1 MESYHKIFIQKQ
13 YSCYK
18 VLHFICWL
26 LAKYSLTYSMIG
38 NDKKGDFMNDIT
50 QGYQPL
56 PQDKWGCDI
65 TPTEE
70 ADKDC
75 VCCWGEGEVQCSFG
89 DSYYYDTCY
98 CVLVKYWKNIG
109 NLFMA
114 DGMEKLLAN
123 VIRLKTL

>member
-1 MESYHKIFIQKQ
+1 
-13 YSCYK
+13 
-18 VLHFICWL
+18 
-26 LAKYSLTYSMIG
+26 MIG

-75 VCCWGEGEVQCSFG
+75 ILS
-89 DSYYYDTCY
+89 
-98 CVLVKYWKNIG
+98 LIH
-109 NLFMA
+109 
-114 DGMEKLLAN
+114 
-123 VIRLKTL
+123 I